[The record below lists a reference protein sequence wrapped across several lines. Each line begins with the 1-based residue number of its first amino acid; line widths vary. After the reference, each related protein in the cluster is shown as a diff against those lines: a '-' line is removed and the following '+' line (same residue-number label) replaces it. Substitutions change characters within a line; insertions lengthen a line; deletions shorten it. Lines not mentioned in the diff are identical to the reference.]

1 MLPNKNFITNVCL
14 AFTKKDIISNVIKI
28 LTQSLYDMENLTL
41 DRYQP
46 DEVSLGRRKE
56 TSLSLLCLYVTPTNS
71 SLQFCRCI
79 KSRLYSRDEKI
90 LLFALPSNSHVFNS
104 WDLLRPSF
112 VIIPIITF
120 AVFPQN
126 QKIFGI
132 VQDHHI

>member
-56 TSLSLLCLYVTPTNS
+56 MSLNLLCLYVTPTNS
-71 SLQFCRCI
+71 SL
-79 KSRLYSRDEKI
+79 
-90 LLFALPSNSHVFNS
+90 
-104 WDLLRPSF
+104 
-112 VIIPIITF
+112 
-120 AVFPQN
+120 
-126 QKIFGI
+126 
-132 VQDHHI
+132 